1 MSDKK
6 EKMSKEEKQAK
17 KAEKKRLK
25 QEEKMIKKATKKKL
39 DKMQIAT
46 KIVASLMAIIM
57 ILAVGTTVIYYVLRM
72 MR

>member
-1 MSDKK
+1 
-6 EKMSKEEKQAK
+6 MSKEEKQAK